1 MSTLPAFL
9 EGLNTNQRKAVEA
22 KDAPTLI
29 IAGPGSGKTRVLI
42 SRVTYLL
49 NVRNVFAWRIMAVTF
64 TNKAAREMKDR
75 LARNEGVGD
84 KANDLMIGTFHSI
97 CARIL
102 RREAANAGLDRN
114 FTIYDSD
121 DQLNVVK
128 AALAELN
135 LDDKKYKPG
144 SIHSAISNAKNE
156 LITPET
162 FVASTYFNEV
172 AKRVYARYQEIL
184 HTNNALDFDDL
195 MTETV
200 YLLQRNQAVREK
212 MQERYT
218 HVLVDEFQDTNI
230 AQYELVKLIV
240 GKHRNIFA
248 VGDMDQSVYSWR
260 GADYRNVLRL
270 REDFTDL
277 QTIALDQNYRST
289 QTILDAAMA
298 VIQKNPHRQHIQL
311 KTDKGHGPKIV
322 VREMFNEDEEAQYV
336 VDTIAELTRLKASE
350 PGEVAVMYRTN
361 AQSRAMEDAF
371 VRSGL
376 PYKLVG
382 ATRFYARKEVKD
394 ALAYLRI
401 VNNPADTVSLS
412 RIINVPAR
420 GIGEKTYAQ
429 IETSARANNIS
440 PYDVLTKG
448 NLTGRAA
455 KALTDFTALWK
466 RWVAL
471 KDELSVGQLFDE
483 IIKTSGYKDWL
494 KDGTEEGEDRWAN
507 VMELRNVAS
516 DASDLPLNE
525 FLNNVALVS
534 ETDNLEETA
543 NAPTLL
549 TLHAAK
555 GLEFRV
561 VFMVG
566 LVDGVLPHSRS
577 LDDPEQMAEER
588 RLMYV
593 GITRAKERL
602 YLLRPF
608 RRSQWGQSD
617 VAEPSR
623 FLNDLPEDLVDGKR
637 KKNKEVLNEIT
648 SWEGGSGRKA
658 IQETMSTA
666 RASGT
671 EFKPGDRVV
680 HAKFGEGMVLRSS
693 RQRDDEEVEVFFE
706 SVGGKRL
713 SAQMSGL
720 KKIK

>member
-9 EGLNTNQRKAVEA
+9 EGLNTNQRNAVEA
-22 KDAPTLI
+22 NDGPTLI

-75 LARNEGVGD
+75 LMRAEGVGE

-102 RREAANAGLDRN
+102 RREATNAGLDRN

-156 LITPET
+156 LITPEE
-162 FVASTYFNEV
+162 FEAGSYYNEIV
-172 AKRVYARYQEIL
+172 KRVYERYQQIL
-184 HTNNALDFDDL
+184 HANNALDFDDL

-200 YLLQRNQAVREK
+200 YLLRRNQAVREK
-212 MQERYT
+212 LQERYT

-230 AQYELVKLIV
+230 AQYELVKLMS
-240 GKHRNIFA
+240 GKHKNLFC
-248 VGDMDQSVYSWR
+248 VGDPDQSIYKWR

-270 REDFTDL
+270 REDFANL
-277 QTIALDQNYRST
+277 QTIALEQNYRST

-298 VIQKNPHRQHIQL
+298 VIKKNPNRQHIQL
-311 KTDKGHGPKIV
+311 RTDKGHGPKIV

-336 VDTIAELTRLKASE
+336 VDTIAELARLKASE

-401 VNNPADTVSLS
+401 VNNPADTVSLG

-420 GIGEKTYAQ
+420 GIGEKSYAQ
-429 IETSARANNIS
+429 IEVAARANNIS
-440 PYDVLTKG
+440 PYDVVSKG
-448 NLTGRAA
+448 NLSGRAA
-455 KALTDFTALWK
+455 KALTEFATLWK

-494 KDGTEEGEDRWAN
+494 KDGTEDGEDRWAN

-516 DASDLPLNE
+516 EAGDAPLSE
-525 FLNNVALVS
+525 FLNDVALVS
-534 ETDNLEETA
+534 ETDNLEENA

-555 GLEFRV
+555 GLEYKV

-623 FLNDLPEDLVDGKR
+623 FLNDLPDDLVDGKR
-637 KKNKEVLNEIT
+637 KKNKEVMRDVT
-648 SWEGGSGRKA
+648 SWSGDSERKPV
-658 IQETMSTA
+658 QETP

-671 EFKPGDRVV
+671 EFKPGDRVM
-680 HAKFGEGMVLRSS
+680 HTKFGEGMVLRSS